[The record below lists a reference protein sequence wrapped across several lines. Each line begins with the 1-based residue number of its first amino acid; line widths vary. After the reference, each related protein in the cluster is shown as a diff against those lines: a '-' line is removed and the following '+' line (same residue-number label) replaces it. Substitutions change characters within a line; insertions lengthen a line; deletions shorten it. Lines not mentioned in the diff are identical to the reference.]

1 MQIFEAIEFS
11 NRRAEPLVLTI
22 GNFDG
27 VHLGHKALL
36 AAVVKTAERLHA
48 LPGAM
53 TFVPHPLKVLLRN
66 PDIKLL
72 TTLKD
77 RAALIEQSGI
87 KRLFRLKFDEAMA
100 KTCARDFVVEVL
112 HHNLRIT
119 ALVIGHDYSL
129 GRNKDGDLAFLRKIG
144 SELCFDVIEGPRQE
158 VDGMVVSSTK
168 IRECLLNGDIR
179 LASRLLGRPYSITG
193 KVDRCSG
200 RGHGLGFPTA
210 NLVDVE
216 TLLPQ
221 NGVYITESYVDGR
234 TFRSVTNIGHHPTFF
249 SGTSSV
255 ETHLI
260 DERIDVYGKSVT
272 TFFIERMRAEH
283 RYASR
288 EKLIRQICSDV
299 DTARRFFRLREQ
311 ERSRDDGPA
320 AKERVK
326 PSAGDDDKAER
337 RT

>member
-11 NRRAEPLVLTI
+11 GRRTEPLVLTI

-36 AAVVKTAERLHA
+36 AAVVKAAESLNA

-53 TFVPHPLKVLLRN
+53 TFVPHPLKVLLKN

-87 KRLFRLKFDEAMA
+87 KQLFRLRFDEAIA
-100 KTCARDFVVEVL
+100 KTCARDFVAEVL
-112 HHNLRIT
+112 YRNLRIR

-129 GRNKDGDLAFLRKIG
+129 GRNKEGNLAFLREIG
-144 SELCFDVIEGPRQE
+144 GELSFDVIEGPRLE
-158 VDGMVVSSTK
+158 VDGIIVSSTK
-168 IRECLLNGDIR
+168 IRECLLNGDIK
-179 LASRLLGRPYSITG
+179 LASQLLGRPYSIMGTVG
-193 KVDRCSG
+193 RCSG

-210 NLVDVE
+210 NSVDVE

-221 NGVYITESYVDGR
+221 NGVYITETYIDEQL
-234 TFRSVTNIGHHPTFF
+234 FHSVTNIGHHPTFF
-249 SGTSSV
+249 SETPSV

-260 DERIDVYGKSVT
+260 DQRIDVYGKSIT
-272 TFFIERMRAEH
+272 TYFIEKLRAEH
-283 RYASR
+283 RYRSR
-288 EKLIRQICSDV
+288 ERLIRQICSDV
-299 DTARRFFRLREQ
+299 DAARRFFHLREQ
-311 ERSRDDGPA
+311 ECSGSNDDSG
-320 AKERVK
+320 RW
-326 PSAGDDDKAER
+326 
-337 RT
+337 T